1 MSSAASAGAPPPP
14 PPSGNGD
21 RQPPT
26 SRHGAPVTPVKRER
40 GIKKEEW
47 DEVMHQT
54 YGDWQQL
61 LIQRGLQ
68 KLVLEDSDDE
78 SDEDAV
84 SYTGTISSKACWTP
98 DLPRGSLRY

>member
-1 MSSAASAGAPPPP
+1 
-14 PPSGNGD
+14 
-21 RQPPT
+21 
-26 SRHGAPVTPVKRER
+26 
-40 GIKKEEW
+40 
-47 DEVMHQT
+47 MHQT